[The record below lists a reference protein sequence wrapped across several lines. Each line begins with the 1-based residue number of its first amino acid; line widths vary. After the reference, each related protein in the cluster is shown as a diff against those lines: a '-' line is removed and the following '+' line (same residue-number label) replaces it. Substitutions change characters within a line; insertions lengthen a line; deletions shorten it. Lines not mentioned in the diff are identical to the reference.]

1 MTISTLTRSSII
13 STIRSST
20 ITKSLPYGKSIHAQI
35 IKSGLLTETTVSNHL
50 LNMYAKSSDFVDA
63 RILFDEM
70 PERNLVSFSTLI
82 SGYSKSGTPQFGLEL
97 VNELQKECLVPN
109 QFVFSSLI
117 LSCSK
122 LRLVN
127 QGKQIHAQ
135 VIISSFESD
144 PFVIT
149 SLIDMYLKFG
159 DLDLALSIFS
169 RCVTR
174 DLVMYNSMISGLVN
188 FGSFEGAF
196 EVFLEAQQD
205 DFDLK
210 PTEVTFCSAIKA
222 CANLSWEV
230 GGQIHGLC
238 VKSGFD
244 LDCFVGTSL
253 IDMYGRFNDMKSA
266 EMVFR
271 SILFTDIAL
280 YNAMIVGYSQNNLD
294 ESALEFFFELKL
306 EGFSPNEC
314 TFSSMLKACSGL
326 KCLNVGRILHGL
338 IEKSQFR
345 TDLVVKTA
353 LIDMYMK
360 CGCVEV
366 SCRVFDSSLIRNT
379 ILYNSM
385 IFGHGQNGNF
395 DEAVNLFIDMH
406 HSGLE
411 ADLATFVVSMSSC
424 LGHEMNVYVHAI
436 KRGFGSHL
444 MVQNALLDSLIKR
457 GMINEA
463 LWLFDNMHEKNVV
476 SWTTFI
482 SGLAQLDL
490 DADAL
495 KLFKRMQLEGIYPN
509 GFTFSCVLKACGGSA
524 SLDQGRCIHGFSIKH
539 GIVDEEFTKSSLLD
553 MYAKCGALE
562 ESYRLF
568 EELPKSN
575 IVIWNSMISGYAQHG
590 YGSEALQLLVRM
602 ETQGIKPNHVTFV
615 SLLSACSH
623 CGLVDEGIHIFESMT
638 SKHGITPSMEHYAC
652 MVDIFG
658 RAGMLDQAKCLIDGM
673 PFEPGPL
680 IWRVFLAAC
689 KLHGDV
695 KLAQLARTQA
705 LRVEGEDNTA
715 FVLMSNIYS
724 EVGNWDDA
732 EKVRKR
738 MKDMRLRK
746 EPGVS
751 WL

>member
-1 MTISTLTRSSII
+1 
-13 STIRSST
+13 
-20 ITKSLPYGKSIHAQI
+20 
-35 IKSGLLTETTVSNHL
+35 
-50 LNMYAKSSDFVDA
+50 MYAKSSDFVDA
-63 RILFDEM
+63 RKLFDEM

-82 SGYSKSGTPQFGLEL
+82 SGYSQSSTPQFALDL
-97 VNELQKECLVPN
+97 VIHLQNECLVPN

-122 LRLVN
+122 MGLVD

-144 PFVIT
+144 PFVRT
-149 SLIDMYLKFG
+149 SLIDMYLKSG
-159 DLDLALSIFS
+159 NLDLALSIFG
-169 RCVTR
+169 RCETR
-174 DLVMYNSMISGLVN
+174 DLVMYNSLISGLVN
-188 FGSFEGAF
+188 FGSFEEAL
-196 EVFLEAQQD
+196 EVFMEAQQ

-210 PTEVTFCSAIKA
+210 PTEVAFCCVIKA
-222 CANLSWEV
+222 CANLSREV
-230 GGQIHGLC
+230 GEQIHGLS
-238 VKSGFD
+238 VKTG
-244 LDCFVGTSL
+244 LDFNCFVGTSL
-253 IDMYGRFNDMKSA
+253 VDMYGRFNDMESA
-266 EMVFR
+266 GMVFR

-280 YNAMIVGYSQNNLD
+280 YNAMIVGYSQNNLH
-294 ESALEFFFELKL
+294 ESALEFFFESKL
-306 EGFSPNEC
+306 EDFSPNEC
-314 TFSSMLKACSGL
+314 TFSSILKACSGL

-338 IEKSQFR
+338 IEKSEFR
-345 TDLVVKTA
+345 TDLVVRTA

-360 CGCVEV
+360 CGRVEV
-366 SCRVFDSSLIRNT
+366 SCRVFHSSLVRNA

-385 IFGHGQNGNF
+385 IFGHGQHGNF
-395 DEAVNLFIDMH
+395 DEAVSLFIDMNRR
-406 HSGLE
+406 GLE

-424 LGHEMNVYVHAI
+424 MGHERNLYVHAI
-436 KRGFGSHL
+436 KHGFGSDL
-444 MVQNALLDSLIKR
+444 MMQNALLDSLIKR
-457 GMINEA
+457 GIIDEA
-463 LWLFDNMHEKNVV
+463 LWLFDSMREKNVV

-495 KLFKRMQLEGIYPN
+495 KFFKKMQLEGIYPN
-509 GFTFSCVLKACGGSA
+509 GFTFSCVLKACGGLA
-524 SLDQGRCIHGFSIKH
+524 ALDQGRCIHSCSVKH

-568 EELPKSN
+568 DELPKSN

-602 ETQGIKPNHVTFV
+602 ETQGIKPNHITFV

-623 CGLVDEGIHIFESMT
+623 CGLVDEGIRVFEAMS

-652 MVDIFG
+652 MVDMFG
-658 RAGMLDQAKCLIDGM
+658 RAGMLDRAKCLIDGM

-680 IWRVFLAAC
+680 IWRLFLGAC
-689 KLHGDV
+689 KLHGDL
-695 KLAQLARTQA
+695 KLAQLAREET
-705 LRVEGEDNTA
+705 LKEEGEDNTT
-715 FVLMSNIYS
+715 FVLMSNLYS
-724 EVGNWDDA
+724 EVGNWDDV

-738 MKDMRLRK
+738 MRDMRLRK

-751 WL
+751 WLQIKETS